1 MAVVKLM
8 VVEAF
13 ELELELE
20 LELTGLL
27 ALMVPSTFTIAP
39 STPLPLVEQVSFT

>member
-1 MAVVKLM
+1 MVAVVKLM
-8 VVEAF
+8 VVEA
-13 ELELELE
+13 LVVLT
-20 LELTGLL
+20 LTGLL

>member
-1 MAVVKLM
+1 MKLM
-8 VVEAF
+8 VVEAL

-27 ALMVPSTFTIAP
+27 ALMVPPTSTIAP
-39 STPLPLVEQVSFT
+39 STPLPLVEQVSLT

>member
-1 MAVVKLM
+1 MVAVVKLM

-13 ELELELE
+13 ELE